1 MLCVMWRVGL
11 HLLKDLMKNTW
22 MASLFFCSFFAC
34 AADSSPAQATPKSV
48 AEILLPARNAI
59 KAGNYEKAIDLLTEA
74 DQKKSADWHNLMG
87 YSLRK
92 KAVPNLTDAEKYYI
106 TALNL
111 DTTHRGAL
119 EYYGEL
125 LLLKNDLV
133 AAEKMLA
140 RLDKAC
146 MFGCEELQDL
156 KKSIQQY
163 KAKPR

>member
-1 MLCVMWRVGL
+1 MKKIFIGS
-11 HLLKDLMKNTW
+11 LLV
-22 MASLFFCSFFAC
+22 CSFYVWAV
-34 AADSSPAQATPKSV
+34 DTPPPTQTGSTSV
-48 AEILLPARNAI
+48 TDILLPARNAI
-59 KAGNYEKAIDLLTEA
+59 KAGNYEKAIELLTEV
-74 DQKKSADWHNLMG
+74 DHKKSADWHNLMG

-92 KAVPNLTDAEKYYI
+92 KESPNLNEAEKYYI

-125 LLLKNDLV
+125 LLLKNDL
-133 AAEKMLA
+133 AGAEKLLA

-146 MFGCEELQDL
+146 MFGCEEFQDL

-163 KAKPR
+163 KAKKP

>member
-1 MLCVMWRVGL
+1 
-11 HLLKDLMKNTW
+11 
-22 MASLFFCSFFAC
+22 
-34 AADSSPAQATPKSV
+34 
-48 AEILLPARNAI
+48 
-59 KAGNYEKAIDLLTEA
+59 
-74 DQKKSADWHNLMG
+74 MG

-92 KAVPNLTDAEKYYI
+92 KESPNLNEAEKYYI

-125 LLLKNDLV
+125 LLLKNDL
-133 AAEKMLA
+133 AGAEKLLA

-146 MFGCEELQDL
+146 MFGCEEFQDL

-163 KAKPR
+163 KAKKP

>member
-1 MLCVMWRVGL
+1 
-11 HLLKDLMKNTW
+11 MKNRLI
-22 MASLFFCSFFAC
+22 ASLLFFSFQAWS
-34 AADSSPAQATPKSV
+34 ADTAPTQPATKSV

-92 KAVPNLTDAEKYYI
+92 KTAPNLNEAEKFYLS
-106 TALNL
+106 ALNL
-111 DTTHRGAL
+111 DANHRGAL

-125 LLLKNDLV
+125 LLLKNDL
-133 AAEKMLA
+133 AGAEKMLA

-146 MFGCEELQDL
+146 RFGCEEFQDL
-156 KKSIQQY
+156 KESIKQY
-163 KAKPR
+163 KTKKP

>member
-1 MLCVMWRVGL
+1 V
-11 HLLKDLMKNTW
+11 KNRLI
-22 MASLFFCSFFAC
+22 ASLLFFSFQAWS
-34 AADSSPAQATPKSV
+34 ADTAPTQPATKSV

-92 KAVPNLTDAEKYYI
+92 KAAPNLNEAEKFYLS
-106 TALNL
+106 ALNL
-111 DTTHRGAL
+111 DANHRGAL

-125 LLLKNDLV
+125 LLLKNDL
-133 AAEKMLA
+133 AGAEKILA

-146 MFGCEELQDL
+146 RFGCEELQDL
-156 KKSIQQY
+156 KESIQ
-163 KAKPR
+163 KFKTKKP

>member
-1 MLCVMWRVGL
+1 
-11 HLLKDLMKNTW
+11 MKNILF
-22 MASLFFCSFFAC
+22 ASLLAFSFSVWS
-34 AADSSPAQATPKSV
+34 ADSAPSQPSSKSV

-92 KAVPNLTDAEKYYI
+92 KESPNLNEAEKYYI

-111 DTTHRGAL
+111 DTSHRGAL

-125 LLLKNDLV
+125 LLLKNDL
-133 AAEKMLA
+133 AGAEKLLA

-146 MFGCEELQDL
+146 VFGCEEFQDL
-156 KKSIQQY
+156 KKSIKQY
-163 KAKPR
+163 KVKKP

>member
-1 MLCVMWRVGL
+1 
-11 HLLKDLMKNTW
+11 MKNRLI
-22 MASLFFCSFFAC
+22 ASLLFFSFQAWS
-34 AADSSPAQATPKSV
+34 ADTAPTQPATKSV

-92 KAVPNLTDAEKYYI
+92 KAAPNLNEAEKYYI
-106 TALNL
+106 SALNL
-111 DTTHRGAL
+111 DPKHRGAL

-125 LLLKNDLV
+125 LLLKNDL
-133 AAEKMLA
+133 AGAEKLLA

-146 MFGCEELQDL
+146 TFGCEEFQDL

-163 KAKPR
+163 KAKKP

>member
-1 MLCVMWRVGL
+1 LPNTSEVI
-11 HLLKDLMKNTW
+11 LKNRLI
-22 MASLFFCSFFAC
+22 ASLLVFSFQAWS
-34 AADSSPAQATPKSV
+34 ADSAPTEPATKSV

-59 KAGNYEKAIDLLTEA
+59 KAGHYEKAVDLLTEA

-92 KAVPNLTDAEKYYI
+92 KTAPNLNEAEKFYLS
-106 TALNL
+106 ALNL
-111 DTTHRGAL
+111 DSNHRGAL

-133 AAEKMLA
+133 GAEKMLA

-146 MFGCEELQDL
+146 RFGCEEFQDL
-156 KKSIQQY
+156 KESIKQY
-163 KAKPR
+163 KAKKP